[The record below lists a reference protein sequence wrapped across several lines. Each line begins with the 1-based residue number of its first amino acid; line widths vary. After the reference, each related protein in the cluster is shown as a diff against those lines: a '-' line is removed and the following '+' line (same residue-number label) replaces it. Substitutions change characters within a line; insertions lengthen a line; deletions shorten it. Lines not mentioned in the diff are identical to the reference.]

1 MVDLISRIKKFYS
14 STMAGWKLTLILVL
28 CIQTSISTA
37 FLETNL
43 EASGFAGQAG
53 NESTSTSELKHKIP
67 EVTRILGEEVQPT
80 SLKARPGYEEVSLCW
95 GVMRFLATFLA
106 TLAGHYLWGLLVFA
120 FQVFTLLLGREPTP
134 WDLLL
139 HLLDHSWSDLTL
151 ERRYRY

>member
-28 CIQTSISTA
+28 CIQTSNPTA
-37 FLETNL
+37 FLDTNL

-67 EVTRILGEEVQPT
+67 DVTRILGEEVHPT
-80 SLKARPGYEEVSLCW
+80 SLKARPGYEE
-95 GVMRFLATFLA
+95 
-106 TLAGHYLWGLLVFA
+106 
-120 FQVFTLLLGREPTP
+120 VFTLLLGREPTP
-134 WDLLL
+134 WDILL